1 MTKIYLTFGKEE
13 APEGFT
19 ALKPCQLLEQAVGS
33 VEEIQ
38 GPNLLEKI
46 LNLVNFMETV
56 HRVLPTGGKAFFAS
70 GYYGCVNS
78 YMSPLNVRA
87 LSEGSMNWCS
97 KAWREQVKFTEVD
110 TEIDFEVAVSF
121 STDASVN
128 LRSDEVQHLWRTT
141 RLNCV
146 MGVQFTLTKR

>member
-1 MTKIYLTFGKEE
+1 MRCYLTFGKEE

-19 ALKPCQLLEQAVGS
+19 ALKPSQLSEQADGS

-38 GPNLLEKI
+38 GPNVIEKI
-46 LNLVNFMETV
+46 QDLVSFMEQV

-97 KAWREQVKFTEVD
+97 KDWREQVKFTEID
-110 TEIDFEVAVSF
+110 TKIDFEVAVSF
-121 STDASVN
+121 STDASLN

-146 MGVQFTLTKR
+146 LGVQFTLTKR